1 MTITMT
7 ITTSVSSR
15 VGQMKSIEC
24 QMCHSVSHPASMPF
38 YFPLSY
44 HTILCY
50 ITLHHTIHIY
60 IITILESFHQ
70 YILFSTLLYF
80 FSHYANA
87 SLFSVRCICYR
98 IISYQSLPSLSYRP
112 LPYPILSYHYAI
124 LSL

>member
-70 YILFSTLLYF
+70 YILFSTLLYSTS
-80 FSHYANA
+80 SHTT
-87 SLFSVRCICYR
+87 LTHHF
-98 IISYQSLPSLSYRP
+98 SLSAASATVLY
-112 LPYPILSYHYAI
+112 LISLYLLYPTVPCHILSYPIIMPY
-124 LSL
+124 